1 MDNPRYE
8 DNDDSHERHVKF
20 EMDEKTEREE
30 LRDLLYIF
38 LLLPLDGQLL
48 LPLEGQQAAL
58 RERVK
63 AAIKGLER
71 A

>member
-1 MDNPRYE
+1 M
-8 DNDDSHERHVKF
+8 KF
-20 EMDEKTEREE
+20 KMDEKTEREE

-63 AAIKGLER
+63 AAIKKLEK

>member
-8 DNDDSHERHVKF
+8 DNDAYERHVEL

-38 LLLPLDGQLL
+38 LLLPLEGQLL

-58 RERVK
+58 RARVK
-63 AAIKGLER
+63 AAIKKLEK